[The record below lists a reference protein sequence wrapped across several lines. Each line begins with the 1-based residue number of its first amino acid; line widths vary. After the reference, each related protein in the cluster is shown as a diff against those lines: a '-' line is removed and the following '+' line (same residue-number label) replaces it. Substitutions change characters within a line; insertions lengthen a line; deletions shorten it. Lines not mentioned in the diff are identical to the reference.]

1 MAPGGGAGTGMFP
14 CTGVGPT
21 LPSAPFRN
29 SPVMAAISLEVE
41 GAARKTL
48 VAKMLWKDHLC
59 GQFWL
64 WCILGNVLLP
74 DGPNVVLKSLMHRAP
89 CRVGPRD

>member
-1 MAPGGGAGTGMFP
+1 
-14 CTGVGPT
+14 
-21 LPSAPFRN
+21 
-29 SPVMAAISLEVE
+29 MAAISLEVE

-74 DGPNVVLKSLMHRAP
+74 DGPNVVLKSLPAELAP
-89 CRVGPRD
+89 GTEESLGVGMP